1 VLAPVADR
9 STAIPF
15 LIVAILGGSATGM
28 LFNVNQLTLRQ
39 AITPAR
45 LQGRMNAIVR
55 FMYWS
60 PSAAGFAVGGAIASQ
75 IGLRGALW
83 ISVIGS
89 TAAMLPLAVSPVR
102 RIRALPEP
110 EAAEPPLPEQPAI
123 LGATIDA

>member
-1 VLAPVADR
+1 M
-9 STAIPF
+9 TI
-15 LIVAILGGSATGM
+15 

-75 IGLRGALW
+75 IGLRAALW
-83 ISVIGS
+83 VSLIGS
-89 TAAMLPLAVSPVR
+89 TVSMLPLAFSSVR
-102 RIRALPEP
+102 QIRTLPEP
-110 EAAEPPLPEQPAI
+110 EPEIRAAAPVLA
-123 LGATIDA
+123 DA